1 MFNLLYFLF
10 EIFRNKIFSETINNP
25 LRVDLQ
31 DWIPDFAKQF
41 GEVLKDSFQKFI
53 DRVKGFFDWLSGEIY
68 GYIESVIET
77 LKGFAQ
83 GVTNLITS
91 FWSYLQ
97 GWLQGFLDYVY
108 DILGWLGDCL
118 YDTYEFF
125 VDIVT
130 NLWDLVCKTF
140 EALWG
145 ALQDLLW
152 YIGEW
157 LFEFVLACGDSLVG
171 LCIDMVLWL
180 FDKVL
185 PAIDMPQGF
194 EQGVTNFIQFGM
206 LLNEILPIR
215 ESLSLFALYITIRVG
230 LGVFRFV
237 KSMPYKLM
245 LGSFGG

>member
-1 MFNLLYFLF
+1 MFDFSFSTFELF
-10 EIFRNKIFSETINNP
+10 SFVIFASLPVLFGDME
-25 LRVDLQ
+25 
-31 DWIPDFAKQF
+31 DWIPDSDSWLGKQF
-41 GEVLKDSFQKFI
+41 GFIVNKVRDFFLWIVEQIRGFI
-53 DRVKGFFDWLSGEIY
+53 DTVLTGIQNIGNGIWELVS
-68 GYIESVIET
+68 
-77 LKGFAQ
+77 
-83 GVTNLITS
+83 NL
-91 FWSYLQ
+91 WSYLRQ
-97 GWLQGFLDYVY
+97 AFQTVLDFFANIWDWLVENVTR
-108 DILGWLGDCL
+108 
-118 YDTYEFF
+118 TYEFF
-125 VDIVT
+125 A
-130 NLWDLVCKTF
+130 DLVSSVWDTF
-140 EALWG
+140 VETLELVWESG
-145 ALQDLLW
+145 LEILW

-194 EQGVTNFIQFGM
+194 EQGVTYFIQFGM

>member
-10 EIFRNKIFSETINNP
+10 EFFRSKIFSETINNP
-25 LRVDLQ
+25 LRIDLQ
-31 DWIPDFAKQF
+31 DWMPDFGKWFGKQF
-41 GEVLKDSFQKFI
+41 KMVI
-53 DRVKGFFDWLSGEIY
+53 DRVKGLFDWIAEQIRSFINSIVEQ
-68 GYIESVIET
+68 
-77 LKGFAQ
+77 LKALGN
-83 GVTNLITS
+83 GIWELVSNL
-91 FWSYLQ
+91 WSYLRQ
-97 GWLQGFLDYVY
+97 AFQAILDFFANIWDWFVENVTR
-108 DILGWLGDCL
+108 
-118 YDTYEFF
+118 TYEFF
-125 VDIVT
+125 A
-130 NLWDLVCKTF
+130 DLVSSVWDTF
-140 EALWG
+140 VETLELVWESG
-145 ALQDLLW
+145 LEILW

-157 LFEFVLACGDSLVG
+157 LFEFVLSCGDSLVST
-171 LCIDMVLWL
+171 CIEMVLWL

-194 EQGVTNFIQFGM
+194 DQGVTYFIQFGV